1 MTIAASRNDEF
12 KGDAAE
18 GTGDG
23 REIWAAPLLSCEA
36 FRGLSTGSP
45 VEGEAAPSPDQLRY
59 LCRFGLL
66 APTSH
71 NTVPQRF
78 QLLPSGQLALWL
90 DRAYVLPA
98 SDPTGRQ
105 ATVSCGCVLA
115 HLRLSA
121 AAYGLRAVCE
131 YASPE
136 PCVLPRVAG
145 EPRYSLVAR
154 LRFEGSGS
162 ALDAVDG
169 PAVLK
174 AILERKMVR
183 AEFDPRDELDLETQ
197 TELGAIVAR
206 YGGLSLNLLSDPLT
220 LMILGKFQE
229 LADTTVFNREAF
241 ARELGDWL
249 LPNDAPSPL
258 GMRGLEFGL
267 SDDVARRLHRGL
279 LGLERLLP
287 DEVSGLAKS
296 ANAAM
301 RSSPGVA
308 VLSTRGDT
316 FENRLDAGQAFAE
329 IAIAMV
335 RRGWTTAMH
344 AAITEVEA
352 PNLALR
358 GRLRVQARPT
368 VVFRMGRPLRPTDGQ
383 RLHST
388 RPRLEDVLLSDPPE

>member
-1 MTIAASRNDEF
+1 MSIKQFRALAANS
-12 KGDAAE
+12 
-18 GTGDG
+18 
-23 REIWAAPLLSCEA
+23 EA
-36 FRGLSTGSP
+36 HSG
-45 VEGEAAPSPDQLRY
+45 AAPSPAQLRY

-78 QLLPSGQLALWL
+78 QILPSGELALWA
-90 DRAYVLPA
+90 DRAYVLSA

-105 ATVSCGCVLA
+105 ATVSCGCVIA
-115 HLRLSA
+115 HLRASA
-121 AAYGLRAVCE
+121 AAYGLRATCE
-131 YASPE
+131 YASPA
-136 PCVLPRVAG
+136 PSVLPRVTG
-145 EPRYSLVAR
+145 EARYSLLAR
-154 LRFEGSGS
+154 LRFEHVDITYAVGEEDASEHANEDKTGPF
-162 ALDAVDG
+162 ALR
-169 PAVLK
+169 
-174 AILERKMVR
+174 AILARKMVR
-183 AEFDPRDELDLETQ
+183 AEFDPRDELDAEAQ
-197 TELGAIVAR
+197 AELSAIAAR
-206 YGGLSLNLLSDPLT
+206 YQGLSLNLLSDPLT

-229 LADTTVFNREAF
+229 LADTTVFNRESF

-249 LPNDAPSPL
+249 LPNDDPSPL

-279 LGLERLLP
+279 LGFERLLP

-301 RSSPGVA
+301 RSSPCVA
-308 VLSTRGDT
+308 VISARGDT

-329 IAIAMV
+329 MALAMV
-335 RRGWTTAMH
+335 RRGWSTAMH

-368 VVFRMGRPLRPTDGQ
+368 VVFRMGKPLRPTDGH

-388 RPRLEDVLLSDPPE
+388 RPRLRDVLLTDPFDVRTP